1 MTKDQAIRIAGNV
14 RTQMRGPYYQGVAAE
29 LSFFFL
35 LSMVPLSF
43 LLAELLGVF
52 SISSNLITE
61 FVYEYVSADIASA
74 ITGYVYHDS
83 SGTLNLVLLAI
94 SIWSASQAQYS
105 MIRITNYTFTGAP
118 NGKGFV
124 KERIRAMGSVVITV
138 VLLVFSL
145 VILVY
150 GEQLMRVVGLYA
162 ELVLLFPFQFSQIW
176 YIARWPI
183 GIAFFFFTISLIF
196 YLLPTVRIPYKKL
209 IPGSLF
215 TSAGM
220 MVVTFIYSIAAA
232 RFLDY
237 NVLYGSLG
245 TVVGLMVWFYLLG
258 SVFVIGI
265 IINASLYHL
274 EEPSRK

>member
-1 MTKDQAIRIAGNV
+1 MTKDQAIRIAGKV

-52 SISSNLITE
+52 AISSNLITE
-61 FVYEYVSADIASA
+61 FVHEYVSADIASA

-83 SGTLNLVLLAI
+83 SGTLNLVLLGI

-105 MIRITNYTFTGAP
+105 MIRIANYTFTGAP

-138 VLLVFSL
+138 ALLVFSL

-150 GEQLMRVVGLYA
+150 GEQLILVVGLYA
-162 ELVLLFPFQFSQIW
+162 ELVLLFPLQFSQVW

-196 YLLPTVRIPYKKL
+196 YLLPTVKIPYKKL

-215 TSAGM
+215 TATGM
-220 MVVTFIYSIAAA
+220 MLVTFIYSIAAE

-237 NVLYGSLG
+237 NVVYGSLG